1 MNFIADLY
9 LKTRFFI
16 GIAAIIICFIIGAF
30 YPMFFVLA
38 KIILGLYLL
47 FIAYDIS
54 TLMIGT
60 DAIKVNR
67 KFNPVFSLDF
77 PNPVNI
83 AVFNQTKRNLKAQ
96 IYDEVPH
103 RFAEQTKAAFNQT
116 LLAQEETKFKYHLT
130 PNHRGKYHF
139 SDIS

>member
-47 FIAYDIS
+47 FIAYDLS
-54 TLMIGT
+54 SLMIGT

-83 AVFNQTKRNLKAQ
+83 VVFNQTKRNLKAQ
-96 IYDEVPH
+96 IYDEVP
-103 RFAEQTKAAFNQT
+103 
-116 LLAQEETKFKYHLT
+116 
-130 PNHRGKYHF
+130 
-139 SDIS
+139 